1 MFRIH
6 VVVPPGTIA
15 SLYIPVR
22 PSKLANVHSNN
33 NATFITA
40 DEDDGEGLRKKEITA
55 VERDGRAGSHV
66 RLISGRYDLH
76 GPLECVTA
84 TG

>member
-1 MFRIH
+1 
-6 VVVPPGTIA
+6 
-15 SLYIPVR
+15 
-22 PSKLANVHSNN
+22 
-33 NATFITA
+33 FITA